1 MGIAFG
7 DVKGSAKKGIENQY
21 KFKDGDN
28 VLRLVGEVLPRY
40 VYWLKGE
47 NNKDIPLECLAFDR
61 NLEKFTNVEEDH
73 VRSFHPEAKC
83 TWSYVVQAIDPTEK
97 KVVLVNL
104 KKKLFQQ
111 IKSAAE
117 DLGDPTNPDTGYDI
131 HFKKEKTGPL
141 PFNVEYTL
149 QVLRLKPRPLTAEE
163 RELIKDLKPI
173 EEIVPRPTPEQQLTF
188 LSKQGTSS
196 EGDQPTETKVGSTD
210 DLPQ

>member
-1 MGIAFG
+1 MGIAFV

-28 VLRLVGEVLPRY
+28 IIRLVGEVLPRY

-61 NLEKFTNVEEDH
+61 NLEKFTNVEPDH
-73 VRSFHPEAKC
+73 VREFHPEAKC
-83 TWSYVVQAIDPTEK
+83 TWSYVVQAIDPVEK

-117 DLGDPTNPDTGYDI
+117 DLGDPTDLEKGWDC

-149 QVLRLKPRPLTAEE
+149 QVLRLKPRALTAEE

-196 EGDQPTETKVGSTD
+196 EEEHSTESKVGSTD